1 MVLTVSA
8 FLCLA
13 LVGLFHTILGAAL
26 PAIRNTLG
34 ITIAEA
40 GLLGSS
46 AWLGF
51 TAAIFAGGA
60 LSDFFPRQRI
70 LMLACFMI
78 GFSAVVFGVWHS
90 FGLNCFFIAALG
102 AGTGMIVSSSSALV
116 MDLFP
121 GKIGLI
127 MNVHHFFYAMGA
139 ITGPLSTGYVLKLGG
154 DWQWVYRIG
163 GT

>member
-8 FLCLA
+8 FLSLA
-13 LVGLFHTILGAAL
+13 VVGFFHTILGTAL
-26 PAIRNTLG
+26 PAIRSSLDM
-34 ITIAEA
+34 TIAEA

-60 LSDFFPRQRI
+60 LSDFFSRQRV
-70 LMLACFMI
+70 LMLACFMM
-78 GFSAVVFGVWHS
+78 GLSAVFFGMCHF
-90 FGLNCFFIAALG
+90 FGLNCFFIATLG

-121 GKIGLI
+121 GKIGPI

-139 ITGPLSTGYVLKLGG
+139 ITGPLSMGYVLKLEG

-163 GT
+163 GI

>member
-90 FGLNCFFIAALG
+90 FG
-102 AGTGMIVSSSSALV
+102 V
-116 MDLFP
+116 
-121 GKIGLI
+121 
-127 MNVHHFFYAMGA
+127 FY
-139 ITGPLSTGYVLKLGG
+139 
-154 DWQWVYRIG
+154 
-163 GT
+163 